1 LKGEDYVYHGK
12 TKFKGIHTMDELK
25 LTKAQQEQFGC
36 EKVDGIFPEYYLLC
50 VENFDNVAKT
60 PLDEWISFLKT
71 TKVPEKATAPGMDAV
86 RDKLSFDQLTSEE
99 KREYF
104 QRLDDL
110 EYERSVISSG
120 YTEGYLLGH
129 DDGVE
134 EGMKEGMEEGIK
146 RGIKKGI
153 NQRNI
158 ELAKSM
164 KSAGISIEQIIKFTG
179 LDIDIVNKL

>member
-1 LKGEDYVYHGK
+1 
-12 TKFKGIHTMDELK
+12 
-25 LTKAQQEQFGC
+25 
-36 EKVDGIFPEYYLLC
+36 
-50 VENFDNVAKT
+50 
-60 PLDEWISFLKT
+60 
-71 TKVPEKATAPGMDAV
+71 MDAV